1 MKEKYIKLIDNQIDK
16 LSKEDF
22 DLDAWK
28 GSTKYVLTL
37 VFGPKDPKVAE
48 IDNLKID
55 YSSWALRDSKS
66 DYKPME
72 TCKKK
77 GREILEIAKDELE
90 LFGVEADSAEDKVR
104 GLLGDQADGV
114 LKEETPHSD
123 KKAILKKLNK
133 DQLVELVLEF
143 LKADK

>member
-1 MKEKYIKLIDNQIDK
+1 MKEKYTKLIDNQIDK
-16 LSKEDF
+16 LSKEGF

-37 VFGPKDPKVAE
+37 VFGPKDPKIGE

-66 DYKPME
+66 DYKPIE

-77 GREILEIAKDELE
+77 GKEILEIAKDELE
-90 LFGVEADSAEDKVR
+90 LFGVKTSTTLDTLKA
-104 GLLGDQADGV
+104 LLKDQSEKLLAGDTS
-114 LKEETPHSD
+114 ESD

-133 DQLVELVLEF
+133 DQLIDVLIGIIKE
-143 LKADK
+143 

>member
-16 LSKEDF
+16 LSNEDF

-37 VFGPKDPKVAE
+37 IFGPKDAKVNE
-48 IDNLKID
+48 VENLKID

-66 DYKPME
+66 DYKPIE

-77 GREILEIAKDELE
+77 GKELLDIAKDELE
-90 LFGVEADSAEDKVR
+90 LFGVKEHHRAAKLKSI
-104 GLLGDQADGV
+104 LDG
-114 LKEETPHSD
+114 ESD
-123 KKAILKKLNK
+123 KLFDKGITKGKKKEILKKLSK
-133 DQLVELVLEF
+133 DQLVEVILSLIT
-143 LKADK
+143 D

>member
-1 MKEKYIKLIDNQIDK
+1 MTKKYTKLIDNQIDK
-16 LSKEDF
+16 LSNEDF

-37 VFGPKDPKVAE
+37 VFGAKDPKIAE

-66 DYKPME
+66 DYKPIE

-77 GREILEIAKDELE
+77 GREILEIAKDELD
-90 LFGVEADSAEDKVR
+90 LFGVKTTVPEEKLK
-104 GLLGDQADGV
+104 GWLGDQAEDV
-114 LKEETPHSD
+114 LSDNMPLND
-123 KKAILKKLNK
+123 KKLLLKKLNK
-133 DQLVELVLEF
+133 DQLITLVLEF
-143 LKADK
+143 LKE